1 MSRYKDFREPRSRG
15 FDDDFAPA
23 FKGSTPP
30 RSSAPPRSN
39 FAPTPSGP
47 EAEAVVS
54 WFNGEKGFGFVKLS
68 DGSGDAFLHAKVLE
82 GAGHTSVEPGATL
95 VVRTGQG
102 QKGMQVTQVVSVD
115 TSTAAPAAARPPRP
129 AGPRMGAGGGGGAP
143 RAEGPTTDGMGT
155 VKWYD
160 PTKGFGF
167 ITLDGGTKDAFVHA
181 TALERSGLANLA
193 EGQRVNVQVAQ
204 GQKGPEVR
212 SLKPA

>member
-1 MSRYKDFREPRSRG
+1 
-15 FDDDFAPA
+15 
-23 FKGSTPP
+23 
-30 RSSAPPRSN
+30 
-39 FAPTPSGP
+39 
-47 EAEAVVS
+47 VS

-82 GAGHTSVEPGATL
+82 GAGHNSVDPGATL
-95 VVRTGQG
+95 VVRVGQG

-115 TSTAAPAAARPPRP
+115 NSTATPAAARPARP
-129 AGPRMGAGGGGGAP
+129 AGPRMGGGGGP
-143 RAEGPTTDGMGT
+143 RMDGPTTDGVGT

-181 TALERSGLANLA
+181 TALERSGLTALA
-193 EGQRVNVQVAQ
+193 EGQRVSVQVAQ

-212 SLKPA
+212 SLKLA